1 MRISGIIH
9 QNICQ
14 LKWHLL
20 ACIGLIMVLPVEE
33 AIVSF
38 MAGDGFVSEGM
49 VYIALVIGPLLAG
62 LIACA
67 NVQGDLDDKR
77 YIFWRSKPAN
87 INLLI
92 TLKFFIGLAVSLFV
106 IACPLIFHFLTNI
119 IWNRERANRTLFEY
133 YELLPFILIAIMI
146 YSLCFAC
153 NVVVRKTARAWLIG
167 MLTGCFLLILP
178 FILPLNV
185 KDIIDIAT
193 FTFGMFSGI
202 ILITSAAFVFALY
215 AAKYDW
221 HLKTNLKGLLW
232 VIAGLA
238 FVLLMLFSSQV
249 ANIKVLQEKEIKL
262 SQRNWP
268 LIQNIGDKLILQ
280 GKRYIQI
287 EKDNISLIN
296 KSGVPIYGVSNLPP
310 EIEGYNK
317 INYPKEGKLYKN
329 VGDDVYSFN
338 IHVYMRHEGEG
349 ESTKTFF
356 EKAFLRSYKHPDR
369 QKPVCELDI
378 SDCLGGYKRG
388 IRTAM
393 RLIDNKLV
401 ACINNSCIL
410 VDATDP
416 NELKLIDKKIDV
428 LKRYFPFTY
437 KARVKELSIPLVPI
451 EEIELQE
458 RIRFSIDL
466 NHRFYDSNN
475 RIYESSI
482 VDAHDDKYAFFFVDH
497 EDVARFDVTGW
508 DEENVYCTFSGS
520 RPFTILEAFTASGQF
535 IYENIVKNGKLYSYS
550 ENALMVFDVRSKPKI
565 RKLGHFVRMEYEIK
579 DITVL
584 EDGNILACIQ
594 SNVEDFDI
602 DRLKKEDKYYLYLL
616 KNPE

>member
-14 LKWHLL
+14 LKWHIL

-33 AIVSF
+33 AMVSF
-38 MAGDGFVSEGM
+38 RAGDGFVSEGM

-67 NVQGDLDDKR
+67 NVQGDLNDKR

-106 IACPLIFHFLTNI
+106 IACPLVFHFLTNI

-185 KDIIDIAT
+185 KDFIDIAT
-193 FTFGMFSGI
+193 FTFGMLSGI

-221 HLKTNLKGLLW
+221 HLKTNFKGLLW
-232 VIAGLA
+232 VVVALA
-238 FVLLMLFSSQV
+238 FVLLLLFSSQV

-296 KSGVPIYGVSNLPP
+296 KSGVPIYGIGNLPP
-310 EIEGYNK
+310 VIEGYIR

-388 IRTAM
+388 NRTAM

-401 ACINNSCIL
+401 ACVNNSYIL
-410 VDATDP
+410 LDATNP
-416 NELKLIDKKIDV
+416 EELKIIEKKIDA
-428 LKRYFPFTY
+428 LKRYLPFTY
-437 KARVKELSIPLVPI
+437 KNRNKDFSIPLVPI
-451 EEIELQE
+451 EEIGLQE
-458 RIRFSIDL
+458 RIRLSIDL
-466 NHRFYDSNN
+466 NYGFWDQNN
-475 RIYESSI
+475 KIYESSI
-482 VDAHDDKYAFFFVDH
+482 VDVQDDKYAFFFVAH

-508 DEENVYCTFSGS
+508 DEEKIYCTFSGA
-520 RPFTILEAFTASGQF
+520 RPFTILEVFTASGNF
-535 IYENIVKNGKLYSYS
+535 IYDNIVKNGKLYSYD
-550 ENALMVFDVRSKPKI
+550 EQTLMVFDVRSKSKI

-579 DITVL
+579 DIAVL

-594 SNVEDFDI
+594 SKVEDFDI
-602 DRLKKEDKYYLYLL
+602 DRLKKEDRYYLYLL